1 MYKKLLSDSAI
12 YGLGAIL
19 VKSIAFFTLPI
30 YTRIFTPEEFGIIE
44 MFATIGGIL
53 SILMTLGL
61 DSTQSYYFMEAKNKG
76 THDIKKITTSILQL
90 RITLG
95 VVLIGLVTLFAP
107 FILDFAFDTRLPILY
122 LVMIAFSTFFANLVS
137 QSLEIFRLIYKPWQ
151 YIGLS
156 FLQTISNIGF
166 ILYFAYMQDM
176 GIEGYFLGNMIGMFV
191 AMFIGW
197 IATRDYR
204 YWTKIEIELWKPFLK
219 FGLPLVPAGL
229 MIWVMTAS
237 DRWFVMNM
245 LGSHETGLY
254 AVAAKFAMLMALV
267 VETFRKA
274 WWPIAMD
281 MLHKE
286 DGANFFKVVSLWYI
300 VLGTLGAM
308 ILTVI
313 SPYLVEYLTTD
324 EYKESWKIIGILC
337 WGSIFYGF
345 YLLSGLGIF
354 HSKNTHLTI
363 YVYGSGALLNIL
375 LNYVL
380 VPILGLFGAALGTII
395 SLLFANIISM
405 IISNRFYKVD
415 WHWFYMGLSITIGM
429 IFILNYIGEL

>member
-1 MYKKLLSDSAI
+1 MYKKLISDSAI
-12 YGLGAIL
+12 YGLGAIV

-30 YTRIFTPEEFGIIE
+30 YTRIFSPEEFGIIE
-44 MFATIGGIL
+44 MFVTISGIL

-61 DSTQSYYFMEAKNKG
+61 DSTQSYYFMEAKNKS
-76 THDIKKITTSILQL
+76 TYDIKKVTTSILQL

-95 VVLIGLVTLFAP
+95 VILIGLVSLLAP
-107 FILDFAFDTRLPILY
+107 FILDFAFDTKLPVLY
-122 LVMIAFSTFFANLVS
+122 LIMIAFATFFANLVS

-156 FLQTISNIGF
+156 FVQTVLNIGF
-166 ILYFAYMQDM
+166 ILYFTYIKDM
-176 GIEGYFLGNMIGMFV
+176 GLEGYFLGNMIAMFISL
-191 AMFIGW
+191 FIGW

-204 YWTKIEIELWKPFLK
+204 YWKNIEVELWKPFLK

-229 MIWVMTAS
+229 MVWIMNAS

-245 LGSHETGLY
+245 LGAYETGLY

-267 VETFRKA
+267 VETFRSA

-286 DGANFFKVVSLWYI
+286 DGAKFFRVVSLWYI
-300 VLGTLGAM
+300 VFTTIGA
-308 ILTVI
+308 IIITII
-313 SPYLVEYLTTD
+313 SPYLVEYLTT
-324 EYKESWKIIGILC
+324 ETYKESWKIVGILC

-354 HSKNTHLTI
+354 YSKKTHLTI
-363 YVYGSGALLNIL
+363 YVYGSGAVLNIV
-375 LNYVL
+375 LNYIL
-380 VPILGLFGAALGTII
+380 IPIFGLLGAALGTVI

-405 IISNRFYKVD
+405 IVSNKFYKID
-415 WHWFYMGLSITIGM
+415 WHWFYMGISILIG
-429 IFILNYIGEL
+429 ILFILKYIGEL

>member
-12 YGLGAIL
+12 YGLGAIF
-19 VKSIAFFTLPI
+19 VKAIAFFTLPI
-30 YTRIFTPEEFGIIE
+30 YTRIFSPEEFGIIE
-44 MFATIGGIL
+44 MFVTISGIL

-61 DSTQSYYFMEAKNKG
+61 DSTQSYYFMEAKNKS
-76 THDIKKITTSILQL
+76 TYDIKKVTTSVLQL

-95 VVLIGLVTLFAP
+95 VVVIGLVSLFAP
-107 FILDFAFDTRLPILY
+107 FILDFAFDTKLPVMY
-122 LVMIAFSTFFANLVS
+122 LVMIAFATFFANLVS

-156 FLQTISNIGF
+156 FLQTVLNIGF
-166 ILYFAYMQDM
+166 ILYFAYLQDM
-176 GIEGYFLGNMIGMFV
+176 GIEGYFLGNMIGMFL
-191 AMFIGW
+191 AMLVGW

-204 YWTKIEIELWKPFLK
+204 YWKNIEVELWKPFLK

-245 LGSHETGLY
+245 LGSYETGLY

-286 DGANFFKVVSLWYI
+286 DGAKFFRVVSLWYI

-313 SPYLVEYLTTD
+313 SPYLVEYLTT
-324 EYKESWKIIGILC
+324 EQYKESWKIIGILC

-354 HSKNTHLTI
+354 YSKKTYFAI
-363 YVYGSGALLNIL
+363 YVYGSGAVLNIV
-375 LNYVL
+375 LNYFL
-380 VPILGLFGAALGTII
+380 VPILGLFGAALGTIV

-415 WHWFYMGLSITIGM
+415 WHWFYMGLSIVIGM

>member
-30 YTRIFTPEEFGIIE
+30 YTRIFSPEEFGIIE

-53 SILMTLGL
+53 SILMTMGL
-61 DSTQSYYFMEAKNKG
+61 NSAQSYYFIEAKNKG
-76 THDIKKITTSILQL
+76 THDLKKITTSILQL

-107 FILDFAFDTRLPILY
+107 FILDFAFDTKLPVLY
-122 LVMIAFSTFFANLVS
+122 LVLIAFSTFFANLVS

-166 ILYFAYMQDM
+166 ILYFAYIQDM

-204 YWTKIEIELWKPFLK
+204 YWRNEVELWKPFLK

-245 LGSHETGLY
+245 LGSLETGLY
-254 AVAAKFAMLMALV
+254 AVAAKFAMLMALA

-286 DGANFFKVVSLWYI
+286 DGANFFRIVSLWYI

-354 HSKNTHLTI
+354 HSKKTHLTI
-363 YVYGSGALLNIL
+363 YVYGSGAFLNIV
-375 LNYVL
+375 LNYIL
-380 VPILGLFGAALGTII
+380 VPILGIFGAALGTIV
-395 SLLFANIISM
+395 SLLFANIIGM

-415 WHWFYMGLSITIGM
+415 WHWFYMGLSITAGM
-429 IFILNYIGEL
+429 LFILNYIGKL